1 MNQPIAPV
9 LDAFSPGMK
18 IYLPGTTGEIAV
30 LGEALADDPER
41 MRGVHAFG
49 CFVPG
54 MNGFDYAGVHEQ
66 SRLTTFMLVPE
77 MRASFLA
84 GRVDLVGRT
93 YRGAASM
100 LAAQCYDLAILQVA
114 PPGAD
119 GLCSLGIASDFGPL
133 VWPRAKRR
141 ALVINPAMPAPAR
154 ALKVPLGEADIVAEC
169 ESPLVTLNDTPAGA
183 EAETIARIVAGLVP
197 DGARLQTGI
206 GGAPGAVWDFLKDHR
221 DLVLVSGMANTGFLT
236 LAASGALAPTG
247 HVAGIAF
254 GTLDFYRE
262 LARTDMI
269 GFRSVPGT
277 HGFAELSA
285 QPRLHSINGALEV
298 DLFGQVNVE
307 WQGGKLASGVGGGPD
322 FMRAAA
328 ASPGGR
334 SIIALPSTARKRTVS
349 RIVARLD
356 RPSTSI
362 ARCDIDTVVTEHGAA
377 DLRDK
382 GIDARAEA
390 LIAVADP
397 AFQGELADAWR
408 SLRATF

>member
-1 MNQPIAPV
+1 MTHPLAPV
-9 LDAFSPGMK
+9 LDAFAPGMK
-18 IYLPGTTGEIAV
+18 IYLPGTTGEICA
-30 LGEALADDPER
+30 LGEALSADPER
-41 MRGVHAFG
+41 MREVHAFG

-54 MNGFDYAGVHEQ
+54 MNAFDYAGVHEQ
-66 SRLTTFMLVPE
+66 SRLTTFMLAPA
-77 MRASFLA
+77 MRGSFLA

-93 YRGAASM
+93 YRGAADI
-100 LAAQCYDLAILQVA
+100 LAGESYDLAIVQVA

-119 GLCSLGIASDFGPL
+119 GLCSLGIASDFGTL

-141 ALVINPAMPAPAR
+141 AMVINPAMPAPAR
-154 ALKVPLGEADIVAEC
+154 ALKLPLAEADIVVEC
-169 ESPLVTLNDTPAGA
+169 DSPLVTLDDAPAGA
-183 EAETIARIVAGLVP
+183 EADTIARIIAGLVP
-197 DGARLQTGI
+197 DGARLQIGI
-206 GGAPGAVWDFLKDHR
+206 GGAPGAVWEFLKDHR
-221 DLVLVSGMANTGFLT
+221 DLVLCSGMANTGLLS
-236 LAASGALAPTG
+236 LAASGALAPSG
-247 HVAGIAF
+247 HIAGIAF

-262 LARTDMI
+262 LARADMI
-269 GFRSVPGT
+269 DFRSVRGT

-307 WQGGKLASGVGGGPD
+307 WQGSKLASGVGGGPD

-328 ASPGGR
+328 ASAGGR

-377 DLRDK
+377 DLRNK

-390 LIAVADP
+390 LIGVADP
-397 AFQGELADAWR
+397 AFWDELAEAWR
-408 SLRATF
+408 GLRATF